1 MKILYQDYGPVG
13 QVVISSTVME
23 FRKHNRVVD
32 AVLLTSCNA
41 TRYAFFIHALLPYNF
56 VFIINTPARLADIPA
71 ITGLDNW
78 KDI

>member
-32 AVLLTSCNA
+32 AVLLTCPGISA
-41 TRYAFFIHALLPYNF
+41 SRAG
-56 VFIINTPARLADIPA
+56 VFIMKTKLGVDKEGVSCSVA
-71 ITGLDNW
+71 GG
-78 KDI
+78 